1 MFGFF
6 EKNEAHVDEV
16 KAPAFVEWKGWRKF
30 KVMNRKQECV
40 DTTTFT
46 LMPADEQPLPAF
58 RAGQGVALRLEGFE
72 PRAYTLCS
80 TPDEGCY
87 RITIKVLDNDRGAL
101 SAQLAQCLHVGDEIE
116 VSEPAGGFVLD
127 DRETPVVMIAEGI
140 GITPMVAMLS
150 EIATD
155 HPLRRVHL
163 IYSTKNGEHFP
174 LQEETKNLIKL
185 IPDSGM
191 AVGYTE
197 PRFDEHVGQ
206 DYQFTGKLMPAT
218 LRHACMDA
226 ESDVYLCGSEIFVE
240 YVRNIILQ
248 YRTIPADHI
257 HTQVFVRTR

>member
-6 EKNEAHVDEV
+6 EKKETHVDEV

-127 DRETPVVMIAEGI
+127 DRETPVVMIA
-140 GITPMVAMLS
+140 MLS

-191 AVGYTE
+191 AACATSSCSTARFPPITST
-197 PRFDEHVGQ
+197 PRCSC
-206 DYQFTGKLMPAT
+206 A
-218 LRHACMDA
+218 
-226 ESDVYLCGSEIFVE
+226 
-240 YVRNIILQ
+240 
-248 YRTIPADHI
+248 PADLNGI
-257 HTQVFVRTR
+257 DNPLPIDWKGILGGRNPPF

>member
-6 EKNEAHVDEV
+6 EKKEAHVDEV

-150 EIATD
+150 EIATV
-155 HPLRRVHL
+155 HIPPEGRRV
-163 IYSTKNGEHFP
+163 
-174 LQEETKNLIKL
+174 
-185 IPDSGM
+185 
-191 AVGYTE
+191 
-197 PRFDEHVGQ
+197 R
-206 DYQFTGKLMPAT
+206 
-218 LRHACMDA
+218 DA
-226 ESDVYLCGSEIFVE
+226 EPQPQSRAEDFVRRAASDKELMEIFERTYGKIDREKRYAMRTPKKQERVSSKPQHIYKGKE
-240 YVRNIILQ
+240 YLLVDGYNMIFAWEELKKAAAQSLDLARSMLVNRLCN
-248 YRTIPADHI
+248 
-257 HTQVFVRTR
+257 

>member
-6 EKNEAHVDEV
+6 EKKEAHVDEV

-58 RAGQGVALRLEGFE
+58 RAGQGVALRLEGF
-72 PRAYTLCS
+72 
-80 TPDEGCY
+80 
-87 RITIKVLDNDRGAL
+87 DRGAL

>member
-6 EKNEAHVDEV
+6 EKKETHVDEI

-101 SAQLAQCLHVGDEIE
+101 SAQLAQCLQIGRAHV
-116 VSEPAGGFVLD
+116 
-127 DRETPVVMIAEGI
+127 
-140 GITPMVAMLS
+140 
-150 EIATD
+150 
-155 HPLRRVHL
+155 
-163 IYSTKNGEHFP
+163 
-174 LQEETKNLIKL
+174 
-185 IPDSGM
+185 
-191 AVGYTE
+191 
-197 PRFDEHVGQ
+197 
-206 DYQFTGKLMPAT
+206 
-218 LRHACMDA
+218 
-226 ESDVYLCGSEIFVE
+226 
-240 YVRNIILQ
+240 
-248 YRTIPADHI
+248 
-257 HTQVFVRTR
+257 

>member
-6 EKNEAHVDEV
+6 EKKEAHVDEV

-206 DYQFTGKLMPAT
+206 ADA
-218 LRHACMDA
+218 RHAA
-226 ESDVYLCGSEIFVE
+226 SRLHGRRKRRLSLRLRNLRR
-240 YVRNIILQ
+240 VRAQ
-248 YRTIPADHI
+248 HHPAVPHDSRRSHP
-257 HTQVFVRTR
+257 HPGVRAHPLI

>member
-6 EKNEAHVDEV
+6 EKKAARVDEPV
-16 KAPAFVEWKGWRKF
+16 TPAYVEWKGWRKF
-30 KVMNRKQECV
+30 KVMNRKHECS

-46 LMPADEQPLPAF
+46 LMPADGQPLPVF
-58 RAGQGVALRLEGFE
+58 RAGQGVALRLEGFD

-87 RITIKVLDNDRGAL
+87 RITIKVLDNDRGVL
-101 SAQLAQCLHVGDEIE
+101 SSRISQSLFVGDEIE

-127 DRETPVVMIAEGI
+127 DRDTPVVMIAEGI

-163 IYSTKNGEHFP
+163 IYSTKNGDHFP
-174 LQEETKNLIKL
+174 LQAEIKHFIKL

-191 AVGYTE
+191 AVGFTE
-197 PRFDEHVGQ
+197 PRSDEHVGQ

-218 LRHACMDA
+218 LRQACMDA
-226 ESDVYLCGSEIFVE
+226 ESDVYLCGSSLFVE

-248 YRTIPADHI
+248 YRTIPAEHI
-257 HTQVFVRTR
+257 HTQVFVRSR

>member
-6 EKNEAHVDEV
+6 EKKEAHVDEV

-46 LMPADEQPLPAF
+46 LMPVDEQPLPAF

-101 SAQLAQCLHVGDEIE
+101 SARLAQCLHVGDEIE
-116 VSEPAGGFVLD
+116 VSEPAGGFVRD
-127 DRETPVVMIAEGI
+127 VRETPVVMIAEGI

>member
-6 EKNEAHVDEV
+6 EKKEAHVDEV

-101 SAQLAQCLHVGDEIE
+101 SAQLAQCLHVGDRDR
-116 VSEPAGGFVLD
+116 GF
-127 DRETPVVMIAEGI
+127 
-140 GITPMVAMLS
+140 
-150 EIATD
+150 
-155 HPLRRVHL
+155 
-163 IYSTKNGEHFP
+163 
-174 LQEETKNLIKL
+174 
-185 IPDSGM
+185 
-191 AVGYTE
+191 
-197 PRFDEHVGQ
+197 
-206 DYQFTGKLMPAT
+206 
-218 LRHACMDA
+218 
-226 ESDVYLCGSEIFVE
+226 
-240 YVRNIILQ
+240 
-248 YRTIPADHI
+248 
-257 HTQVFVRTR
+257 RTRWRLRS

>member
-6 EKNEAHVDEV
+6 EKKEAHVDEV

-72 PRAYTLCS
+72 PRAYPLCS

-185 IPDSGM
+185 IPFFMIRRPPRSTLFP
-191 AVGYTE
+191 YTT
-197 PRFDEHVGQ
+197 RFRS
-206 DYQFTGKLMPAT
+206 TTTCTLMPAT